1 MGVSV
6 WRTRGPGI
14 AVCLVL
20 LLAGCRPSIGLAPAP
35 TPTSEPSAEP
45 VADITVTPA
54 PEMPTAIPEPPTPTP
69 VPVPQPVSV
78 ECTVIARSLRLR
90 SGPSI
95 DTAIVAGL
103 ANGQVLMVSARNPEA
118 TWVAVQ
124 TPEGLSGWVSAEFV
138 RCAQPVDT
146 LPVGP

>member
-20 LLAGCRPSIGLAPAP
+20 LLAGCRPSIGLAPAS
-35 TPTSEPSAEP
+35 TPTSEPTSEP
-45 VADITVTPA
+45 VLEITVTP
-54 PEMPTAIPEPPTPTP
+54 EVPTAIPEPPTPTP

-78 ECTVIARSLRLR
+78 DCTVIARSLRLR
-90 SGPSI
+90 SGPST
-95 DTAIVAGL
+95 DTAVVAGL
-103 ANGQVLMVSARNPEA
+103 ANGQVLRASARNPEA

-138 RCAQPVDT
+138 SCAQPVDT
-146 LPVGP
+146 LPVAP

>member
-20 LLAGCRPSIGLAPAP
+20 LLAGCRPSIGLAPAS
-35 TPTSEPSAEP
+35 TPTSEPTSEP
-45 VADITVTPA
+45 VLEITATPEVPSA
-54 PEMPTAIPEPPTPTP
+54 LPEPPTPTP
-69 VPVPQPVSV
+69 VPVPQPASV

-90 SGPSI
+90 SGPST
-95 DTAIVAGL
+95 DTAVVAGL
-103 ANGQVLMVSARNPEA
+103 ANGQVLRASARNPEA

-138 RCAQPVDT
+138 SCAQPVDT
-146 LPVGP
+146 LPVAP

>member
-45 VADITVTPA
+45 VLEITVTP
-54 PEMPTAIPEPPTPTP
+54 EVPTAIPEPPTPTP

-90 SGPSI
+90 SGPST
-95 DTAIVAGL
+95 DTAVVAGL
-103 ANGQVLMVSARNPEA
+103 ANGQVLRASARNPEA

-138 RCAQPVDT
+138 SCAQPMDT

>member
-20 LLAGCRPSIGLAPAP
+20 LLAGCRPSIGLAPAS
-35 TPTSEPSAEP
+35 TPTSEPTSEP
-45 VADITVTPA
+45 VLEITATP
-54 PEMPTAIPEPPTPTP
+54 EVPTAIPEPPTPTP

-78 ECTVIARSLRLR
+78 DCTVIARSLRLR
-90 SGPSI
+90 SGPSTE
-95 DTAIVAGL
+95 TAVVAGL
-103 ANGQVLMVSARNPEA
+103 ANGQVLRASARNPEA

-138 RCAQPVDT
+138 NCAQPVDT
-146 LPVGP
+146 LPVAP